1 MLAATTDS
9 ILAFSEVLVH
19 SQSFNQHRSQPSSM
33 LATIGLSLVLVPQT
47 RLHPHSAASSGRSG
61 GLSMRGPPPEIAR
74 QLAPDPNDPRSKAE
88 GGWTKSDVNQMW
100 SAFETVYGSRERA
113 EAAANR
119 NVKVLLPFLNSPETI
134 RGSYAVLVDM
144 LGKEEASEIIV
155 KNPGVLSCAPED
167 LAKTKPGDIRSAAN
181 FVSLV
186 DKVPLGVLQLFD
198 PLKSVVFPLL
208 IALTIYRVQQCG
220 DGSSC
225 AADAEAWADG
235 GLGPK
240 FVRFVQDLLGS

>member
-1 MLAATTDS
+1 MLA
-9 ILAFSEVLVH
+9 
-19 SQSFNQHRSQPSSM
+19 P
-33 LATIGLSLVLVPQT
+33 IGLSLVLVPQT

-167 LAKTKPGDIRSAAN
+167 LAKTKPGDIRLPRCTPTSSIFGTLRPLSGPWHARSRANTRCIPVSSRASTGASPEAAARIERRKPRCRWKR
-181 FVSLV
+181 F
-186 DKVPLGVLQLFD
+186 
-198 PLKSVVFPLL
+198 
-208 IALTIYRVQQCG
+208 
-220 DGSSC
+220 GSGSKHRLMHVH
-225 AADAEAWADG
+225 WA
-235 GLGPK
+235 
-240 FVRFVQDLLGS
+240 